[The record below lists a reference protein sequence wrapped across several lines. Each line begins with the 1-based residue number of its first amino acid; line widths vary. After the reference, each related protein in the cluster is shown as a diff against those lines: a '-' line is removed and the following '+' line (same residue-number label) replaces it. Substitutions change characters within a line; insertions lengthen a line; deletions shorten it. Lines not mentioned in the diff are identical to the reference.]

1 MFRAMQ
7 KRNAADSVVFG
18 SKRPRSEDEV
28 AHLIDRIRT
37 LVAQQ
42 RRLEA
47 SPDSEGHEA
56 NRREIDRLRERLAI
70 AVKQELRHHDASGH
84 GDSVNRTDQ
93 PQTRTTNGARR

>member
-7 KRNAADSVVFG
+7 KRKAADSVVFA
-18 SKRPRSEDEV
+18 SKRSRSDDEV

-47 SPDSEGHEA
+47 SPDSEGHED
-56 NRREIDRLRERLAI
+56 NKREIDRLRERLAI
-70 AVKQELRHHDASGH
+70 AVKHELRHHDAYGRD
-84 GDSVNRTDQ
+84 DSINRTDQ